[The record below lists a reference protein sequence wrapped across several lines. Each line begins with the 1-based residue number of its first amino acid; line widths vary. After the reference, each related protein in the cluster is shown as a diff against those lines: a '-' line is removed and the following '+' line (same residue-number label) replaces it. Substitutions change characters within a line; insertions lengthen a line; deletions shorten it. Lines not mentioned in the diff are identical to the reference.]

1 MKISMWFTAIAL
13 ILLGGGHVEAQIA
26 GNSNR
31 LNIQDMRTFGEVFN
45 ISQRENGNRFG
56 LDFRSEGVDGSPFLF
71 ERSYP
76 AFLVMKSGD
85 TLSQAVDVNI
95 DLENHEV
102 FIVLED
108 GEGGIIPA
116 RSLKRVVFND
126 PEVKQAYAVLP
137 DAYIRQSRS
146 KQYRLYEVIFEDD
159 LQFYRGE
166 SRKLI
171 KSNKNTSYS
180 VTGGL
185 NDKYMANESYFL
197 CDNSKGCHQI
207 KLRGKDIM
215 KSLEQWGYSTRSLNK
230 ADEKAKSV
238 SDIIALLEKL

>member
-1 MKISMWFTAIAL
+1 MKISMVSIAIAV
-13 ILLGGGHVEAQIA
+13 ILFGGVNMEAQIT
-26 GNSNR
+26 GSSNR
-31 LNIQDMRTFGEVFN
+31 LNIQDMRTFGEIFN

-85 TLSQAVDVNI
+85 TLSQLVEVNI

-116 RSLKRVVFND
+116 RSLQRVVFND
-126 PEVKQAYAVLP
+126 PEAKQAYAVLP
-137 DAYIRQSRS
+137 DAYIRQNRS
-146 KQYRLYEVIFEDD
+146 NQYGFYEVIFDD
-159 LQFYRGE
+159 DVQLFRGE
-166 SRKLI
+166 IRKLI

-197 CDNSKGCHQI
+197 CANSKGCDQI
-207 KLRGKDIM
+207 RLRGKDII
-215 KSLEQWGYSTRSLNK
+215 KSLEQWGYATRNLDK

-238 SDIIALLEKL
+238 SDIIVLLEKL